1 MTERW
6 AAYKDRPNLRRALM
20 LASERNA
27 ASASVDRDVTGP
39 EHLILLGKRL
49 AVGHNSWARAISN
62 ALRNAGIPH
71 ELTWVNHN
79 AVTRI
84 LRVRVLEGE
93 EARTDTMRR
102 LMRRHE
108 FAAADERPAI
118 EAQMV
123 ALDAE
128 MEGRTP

>member
-6 AAYKDRPNLRRALM
+6 AKYKAKPNLRRALM
-20 LASERNA
+20 VADERHGSA
-27 ASASVDRDVTGP
+27 ASP

-49 AVGHNSWARAISN
+49 ASHHDSWAREIAD
-62 ALRNAGIPH
+62 ALRARDIPFV
-71 ELTWVNHN
+71 LTWVGAHN
-79 AVTRI
+79 SSARFLRI
-84 LRVRVLEGE
+84 RILEGE
-93 EARTDTMRR
+93 EARTEQMRR

-108 FAAADERPAI
+108 FAAPDERPAI

-128 MEGRTP
+128 RTIPAA

>member
-6 AAYKDRPNLRRALM
+6 AKYKAKPNLRRAL
-20 LASERNA
+20 LVADERQGSA
-27 ASASVDRDVTGP
+27 ASP

-49 AVGHNSWARAISN
+49 ASHHNPWARQIAN
-62 ALRNAGIPH
+62 ALRARDIPFV
-71 ELTWVNHN
+71 LTLVGAHN
-79 AVTRI
+79 SSARFLRI
-84 LRVRVLEGE
+84 RILEGE
-93 EARTDTMRR
+93 EARTEQMRR

-108 FAAADERPAI
+108 FAAPDERPAI

-128 MEGRTP
+128 RTIPTR